1 MWGVIEML
9 LMKNWLETRWRLTAV
24 LGYLIL
30 FLAINYHNQQP
41 GMKVSNLLFPLWM
54 ILTFGVLTLA
64 GGGVKTQSPAGFPEG
79 LAESTQFTLAL
90 PVSRLRLAAV
100 RVAVGLMETAAVT
113 VIAACAAW
121 NLFPALRASTTPAD
135 FARVLLTTLVWLTG
149 PYCSAFLFETLLAEP
164 FSMVIAGWVFGLLM
178 WLFHHIAPAV
188 DLIRAFTQA
197 SPLITHRLPWPQMAT
212 SASVALILFVAAV
225 RIVQTREY

>member
-1 MWGVIEML
+1 ML

-24 LGYLIL
+24 FGYLIL

-41 GMKVSNLLFPLWM
+41 GMKVSNLLFALWM
-54 ILTFGVLTLA
+54 MLTFGVLTLA

-79 LAESTQFTLAL
+79 LSESMQFTLAL

-100 RVAVGLMETAAVT
+100 RVAVGLMETAAAT
-113 VIAACAAW
+113 VVAACAAW
-121 NLFPALRASTTPAD
+121 SLFPALRANTTPAD

-149 PYCSAFLFETLLAEP
+149 PYCAAFLFETLLAEP
-164 FSMVIAGWVFGLLM
+164 FSMVIAGWVFGLLL
-178 WLFHHIAPAV
+178 WILHHIAPAV

>member
-1 MWGVIEML
+1 MWAVIEML
-9 LMKNWLETRWRLTAV
+9 LIKNWLETRWRLTAIF
-24 LGYLIL
+24 GYLIL
-30 FLAINYHNQQP
+30 FLAINYHNQAP
-41 GMKVSNLLFPLWM
+41 GMKVSNLLIPLWM

-79 LAESTQFTLAL
+79 LAESTQFTIAL
-90 PVSRLRLAAV
+90 PVSRLRLVAV
-100 RVAVGLMETAAVT
+100 RAAVGLMETSAVT

-121 NLFPALRASTTPAD
+121 NLFPVVRVSTTPAD

-149 PYCSAFLFETLLAEP
+149 PYCVALLFETLLAEP
-164 FSMVIAGWVFGLLM
+164 FSMVIAGLAFSLLL
-178 WLFHHIAPAV
+178 WLLHHIAPAV
-188 DLIRAFTQA
+188 DVVRAFGQE